1 MSRFFCFLLF
11 FHETFFFTFRE
22 GEKIIKAES
31 HETGP
36 LLRLPSPKV
45 TPTAAAAAATTAA
58 AAAFRLL
65 RPLLHGSGWP

>member
-1 MSRFFCFLLF
+1 MK
-11 FHETFFFTFRE
+11 HFFTFRE

-45 TPTAAAAAATTAA
+45 TPTAAAAAAATTAA